1 MTNQSEPT
9 KEQMKIL
16 SDEKIDEIY
25 NETKQGNKET
35 PADIIEEYGRVAREA
50 ERNMREHMVEELEKA
65 KATMEKAEKE
75 YRKACDLNKL
85 WQKFREAYYAYQE
98 LLKGEG

>member
-1 MTNQSEPT
+1 MT
-9 KEQMKIL
+9 K
-16 SDEKIDEIY
+16 
-25 NETKQGNKET
+25 
-35 PADIIEEYGRVAREA
+35 
-50 ERNMREHMVEELEKA
+50 ELEKA

-98 LLKGEG
+98 LLKKERGEEVSDR

>member
-1 MTNQSEPT
+1 MAGT
-9 KEQMKIL
+9 KEEM
-16 SDEKIDEIY
+16 
-25 NETKQGNKET
+25 TK
-35 PADIIEEYGRVAREA
+35 
-50 ERNMREHMVEELEKA
+50 ELEKA

-98 LLKGEG
+98 LLKKERGEEVSDR